1 MLNFYLGN
9 KDILICWKVSIV
21 VYYFYD
27 ISMVKWFLGMI
38 NISKNIVNVCLLV
51 VLLLRCDVKCVD

>member
-1 MLNFYLGN
+1 MLNFYLCN
-9 KDILICWKVSIV
+9 KDILIFWKVSIV

-38 NISKNIVNVCLLV
+38 NIVNVCLLV